1 MLVREIMTADPTC
14 CTPETSLQTAARMMV
29 DADCGAIPVIVDEDS
44 QIPRGIITDRDIV
57 CRAVAEG
64 SNPFEL
70 KVSDCMSEGVA
81 TVPDDMSIEE
91 CCGMMERAQ
100 VRRVPVVDARGRLCG
115 IVAQADIARRVPQE
129 TLAAE
134 LVEHVSAPSK
144 HASTLR

>member
-1 MLVREIMTADPTC
+1 
-14 CTPETSLQTAARMMV
+14 V

-64 SNPFEL
+64 NNPLES